1 MKTGRD
7 NSAIP
12 ACTLTTMPAIKLAR
26 PDDLP
31 AGFLYGDEFLGE
43 AEEEELLRIFRG
55 LEFTAYDYHGYQAKR
70 RVVRYGVSYDIH
82 TRQPQETTPSIPEFL
97 LGVRARAAEFAEL
110 SPDALV
116 QAMVSEYSVGTPIG
130 WHRDAPQFGTIIGVS
145 LGSACRMRLK
155 PHAATN
161 TLASHRGK
169 IVSIRL
175 DPRSIY
181 VMQGQAR
188 SGWQHSIPAVD
199 RLRYSITLR
208 TLRSKRKRGAT

>member
-1 MKTGRD
+1 
-7 NSAIP
+7 
-12 ACTLTTMPAIKLAR
+12 MPAIKLAR
-26 PDDLP
+26 PDELP

-55 LEFTAYDYHGYQAKR
+55 LEFTAYDHHGYPAKR
-70 RVVRYGVSYDIH
+70 RVVRYGVGYDIH
-82 TRQPQETTPSIPEFL
+82 AGQPKENTGSIPEFL

-110 SPDALV
+110 SPEALV

-161 TLASHRGK
+161 TLASYRGADDRVRPHLK
-169 IVSIRL
+169 MVSIRL
-175 DPRSIY
+175 EPRSIY
-181 VMQGQAR
+181 VMQGEAR

-199 RLRYSITLR
+199 QLRYSITLR
-208 TLRSKRKRGAT
+208 TLRSK